1 MAMGCPVGSVD
12 EEDRSERC
20 LRVGNSVRERE
31 REVCVRAYKTRT
43 NVQKCAKRE
52 PNPGNERNVEWMIQ
66 MRG

>member
-1 MAMGCPVGSVD
+1 MKKMEARDVYGSVIP
-12 EEDRSERC
+12 
-20 LRVGNSVRERE
+20 RE

-52 PNPGNERNVEWMIQ
+52 PNPGNERNVGWMIQ